1 MGQRGLRPRNS
12 TLSLHIS
19 PQNPNLVIFQ
29 EPAKVNTTQLPPFT
43 TKGELLNWADTKGPV
58 TSAAELNNPQSI
70 LLRLDQGQLPQQPL
84 WVRDSALEECEFPWL
99 IPWMGTLRH

>member
-1 MGQRGLRPRNS
+1 M
-12 TLSLHIS
+12 S

-29 EPAKVNTTQLPPFT
+29 EPTEVNSTQLPHFA
-43 TKGELLNWADTKGPV
+43 TKGELLNWADTKGPI

-84 WVRDSALEECEFPWL
+84 WVRDSALEECEFLWL
-99 IPWMGTLRH
+99 TPRMWTLRH